1 MGRACVGT
9 GALACQS
16 RAELG
21 SNWRSRPQLI
31 RAITRTNHSLDP
43 RSVMA

>member
-1 MGRACVGT
+1 MGKDGVGT

-21 SNWRSRPQLI
+21 SNWRSRPKLI

-43 RSVMA
+43 RRVMA